1 MKAHGS
7 LDSVVW
13 GQLPISLPTQVP
25 MDPVLIPQGMGEGP
39 PHAQGNLLVPSPA
52 AWASSVVYLGP
63 SS

>member
-39 PHAQGNLLVPSPA
+39 PMLRAICWCPHQLLGLALLSI
-52 AWASSVVYLGP
+52 
-63 SS
+63 